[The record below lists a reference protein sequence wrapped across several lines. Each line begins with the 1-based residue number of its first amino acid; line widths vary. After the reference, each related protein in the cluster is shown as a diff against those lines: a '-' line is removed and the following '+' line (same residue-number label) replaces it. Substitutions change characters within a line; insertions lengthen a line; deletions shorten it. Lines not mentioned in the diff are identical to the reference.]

1 MGLRKMAKDSL
12 LDNIRVPVIKTIYKS
27 PFEGL
32 NKHSD
37 KIDECVIV
45 LKKCVYSFVDGKF
58 KDAQEYA
65 QEVSRIEH
73 EADLIKANT
82 RTHLPKFVFMSVSKA
97 DFLDLLHHSD
107 SILDFAE
114 DVAVLIKMKDTKVPP
129 EVGKEIKKVIDMV
142 LKTVHAYQKVMD
154 HMNTLLEVSFG
165 GKEREKVKKFIIQI
179 HKYEHE
185 SDVVERNV
193 SKILFNMDPE
203 ELDPVSVIH
212 LLKIVD
218 RLGEIAN
225 KAENAGDRVR
235 AMLAK

>member
-1 MGLRKMAKDSL
+1 MPRKSIL
-12 LDNIRVPVIKTIYKS
+12 NNIRVPVVNTIYKS

-32 NKHSD
+32 NKHSE
-37 KIDECVIV
+37 KIDECVV
-45 LKKCVYSFVDGKF
+45 ALKKCVYAFVNGK
-58 KDAQEYA
+58 YA
-65 QEVSRIEH
+65 RACKYADDVSRIEH

-82 RTHLPKFVFMSVSKA
+82 RSHLPKFVFMSVSKA

-114 DVAVLIKMKDTKVPP
+114 DVAVLIKMKNTQVPP
-129 EVGKEIKKVIDMV
+129 EVGKEIKKVIDKV
-142 LKTVHAYQKVMD
+142 LRTVKAYQKVMD

-165 GKEREKVKKFIIQI
+165 GKEREKVKKFIIEI

-185 SDVVERNV
+185 SDVIERNV
-193 SKILFNMDPE
+193 SKMLFNIKPE
-203 ELDPVSVIH
+203 ELDPISVIH